1 MSLFASRTPV
11 LSVGALPRVELLPPS
26 EIRRRD
32 MLARARTWLFIGVA
46 CLAVSLLAV
55 TGALAYR
62 MAADIRLAAEQSRTQ
77 ALLVGI
83 AELSDVSAALSDRS
97 SLEGMRRDAMSG
109 DLEWSGVLRLVAAQL
124 PAGVSITGYSLE
136 AGPAPVADG
145 DPAAATGVSGSVTFT
160 SPAPIDFVQVTR
172 DVRSSAGMREADVE
186 ALTSADG
193 VFTYTVHVDLDQ
205 SVYSGAY
212 DEEEAQ

>member
-55 TGALAYR
+55 TGALAFR

-109 DLEWSGVLRLVAAQL
+109 DLEWSGVLQLVAAQL

-145 DPAAATGVSGSVTFT
+145 DPATATGVSGSVTFT

>member
-109 DLEWSGVLRLVAAQL
+109 DLEWSGVLQLVAAQL

>member
-109 DLEWSGVLRLVAAQL
+109 DLEWSGVLQLVAARL

-145 DPAAATGVSGSVTFT
+145 DPATATGVSGSVTFT